1 MRVVVDTNI
10 LVKAFEEIDIPTL
23 RMLLSHFSDENPDMM
38 IVIDFKGIV
47 RGEYQTEVGHTA
59 AFQKWFTLLESN
71 NQIEYQDGTIAIKVG
86 AALREL
92 GFHEPSDQTFVALAL
107 KTDKTIITEDSDY
120 GKGKPEKAEQNLH
133 ILQFMQDEL
142 HLRVFDSAEA
152 AHFLRE
158 VAAGK
163 ES

>member
-10 LVKAFEEIDIPTL
+10 LVKAFEETDIPTL

-38 IVIDFKGIV
+38 IVIDFKNVV

-71 NQIEYQDGTIAIKVG
+71 NQIEYQDGTLANRIATK
-86 AALREL
+86 LREM
-92 GFHEPSDQTFVALAL
+92 GFHEASDQTFVALGL

-120 GKGKPEKAEQNLH
+120 GKGKPEKAEPNLH
-133 ILQFMQDEL
+133 ILRYMQEEL
-142 HLRVFDSAEA
+142 HLRILDSDEA

-158 VAAGK
+158 VAAGR